1 RLVLFDRDNRRA
13 VQYDTGGTDRLR
25 LARAPPDDRPGQRCC
40 RGSGPGGRGGRRDRG
55 RHVVRA
61 PHLVSFVV
69 SAAADVVMGALDA
82 LKARDWEAFANRL
95 HPDVVHR
102 TPGVP
107 EPILGRDAFVLLSR
121 QAVARAPDVSFA
133 IERLVTEGDTVV
145 VIGEWTFTG
154 PAGRV
159 RQPSVS
165 VIDLQDGLIWRDL
178 EYLGLAT

>member
-1 RLVLFDRDNRRA
+1 LE
-13 VQYDTGGTDRLR
+13 
-25 LARAPPDDRPGQRCC
+25 
-40 RGSGPGGRGGRRDRG
+40 
-55 RHVVRA
+55 
-61 PHLVSFVV
+61 
-69 SAAADVVMGALDA
+69 
-82 LKARDWEAFANRL
+82 ARDWHGFARRL

-107 EPILGRDAFVLLSR
+107 EPILGREAFVLLSR
-121 QAVARAPDVSFA
+121 QAVTRAPDVRFE
-133 IERLVTEGDTVV
+133 IERVVTEGDTVV

-165 VIDLQDGLIWRDL
+165 VIDLQDGLIFRDL

>member
-1 RLVLFDRDNRRA
+1 VNSA
-13 VQYDTGGTDRLR
+13 
-25 LARAPPDDRPGQRCC
+25 AE
-40 RGSGPGGRGGRRDRG
+40 
-55 RHVVRA
+55 VVR
-61 PHLVSFVV
+61 
-69 SAAADVVMGALDA
+69 GALHA
-82 LKARDWEAFANRL
+82 LEARDWEGFARRL

-121 QAVARAPDVSFA
+121 QAVARAPDVSFE
-133 IERLVTEGDTVV
+133 IERMVTEGDTVV

-154 PAGRV
+154 PDGRV